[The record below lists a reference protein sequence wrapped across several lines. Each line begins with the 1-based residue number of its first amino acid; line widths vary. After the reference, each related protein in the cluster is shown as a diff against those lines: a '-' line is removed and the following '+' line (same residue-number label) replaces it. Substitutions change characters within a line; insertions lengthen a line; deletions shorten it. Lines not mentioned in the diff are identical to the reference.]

1 MNTRLLLL
9 VSLIV
14 FSFSCR
20 NKQTDSAQNIS
31 DAKEAFNEPGTLTG
45 SIPITD
51 EIAGSAYRKRAKG
64 YFIIAGGDTSAFMP
78 IFTESKKSIV
88 GIDIRFNK
96 EMTYAQQFK
105 ELKTLLAEAV
115 KDFEFDSIR
124 SITLGRLITT
134 GDLAIEISNEL
145 NLDKKLK
152 NNLNDYPKVVV
163 FLMKSKL
170 TSDFNSLLNPYN
182 IYVDTIYPEK
192 LFFASQKELFT
203 YSKIETDSV
212 QIPDKILDC
221 ITGIGLKKE

>member
-1 MNTRLLLL
+1 MNTKLILIF
-9 VSLIV
+9 LIV

-20 NKQTDSAQNIS
+20 NNRKESVQNVP
-31 DAKEAFNEPGTLTG
+31 DTKEAINEPDTLTG

-64 YFIIAGGDTSAFMP
+64 YFIITNGDTSAFIP
-78 IFTESKKSIV
+78 IVTESKESRV

-124 SITLGRLITT
+124 SITLGRLIST

-145 NLDKKLK
+145 NLDKELK

>member
-1 MNTRLLLL
+1 MNTKLILIF
-9 VSLIV
+9 LIV

-20 NKQTDSAQNIS
+20 NNRKESVQNVP
-31 DAKEAFNEPGTLTG
+31 DTKEAINEPDTLTG

-124 SITLGRLITT
+124 SITLGRLIST

-145 NLDKKLK
+145 NLDKELK

-192 LFFASQKELFT
+192 LFFASQKEIFT

>member
-1 MNTRLLLL
+1 MNTRLIFIL
-9 VSLIV
+9 LIV

-20 NKQTDSAQNIS
+20 NNRKESVQNVP
-31 DAKEAFNEPGTLTG
+31 DTKKAFNEPDTLTE

-51 EIAGSAYRKRAKG
+51 EIAGSAYRKRARG
-64 YFIIAGGDTSAFMP
+64 YFIITDGDTSAFMP
-78 IFTESKKSIV
+78 IVTESKESRV

-145 NLDKKLK
+145 NLDKELK

-170 TSDFNSLLNPYN
+170 ASDFNSLLNPYN

-192 LFFASQKELFT
+192 IFLTSQKEL
-203 YSKIETDSV
+203 YIHSKIETDSV

-221 ITGIGLKKE
+221 ITGIVLKKE